1 MGWKIGE
8 IVRLSVRN
16 ETFGCND
23 ADADKILRALRAWH
37 RPETPAGLCVTSG
50 KPVVVDCILS
60 DERFQ
65 GSAIAKTG
73 VAAISQLHVP
83 ILKDGTVTGVLTLV
97 NKVSFKTGKSGG
109 PFDTDIDI
117 AAAVSTATLIMNTY

>member
-1 MGWKIGE
+1 MG
-8 IVRLSVRN
+8 
-16 ETFGCND
+16 
-23 ADADKILRALRAWH
+23 
-37 RPETPAGLCVTSG
+37 
-50 KPVVVDCILS
+50 VDCILS

-109 PFDTDIDI
+109 AFDLDVQSALSGAMLLVESTKSKTKAKVANMLKDCTPKNRAFI
-117 AAAVSTATLIMNTY
+117 AKVLARRLRQLGREKRYGKVAPA